1 MPFLAKNNIEL
12 IEKIRNNDIIFPDHR
27 EVSDGLRDL
36 INKMCDRDVN
46 NRIDIKW
53 ILDNNW
59 VNLN

>member
-1 MPFLAKNNIEL
+1 VPFLAKNNIEL

-46 NRIDIKW
+46 NRIDIK
-53 ILDNNW
+53 
-59 VNLN
+59 